1 MQWLLRIH
9 WAGKVDSVT
18 LTFCFSIPEVE
29 IISTHIPNTHW
40 GCWADRP
47 HTHVQYSGK
56 MPIGFVLDQ
65 ASKRCIPTTRGKL
78 VPRTKGLFQSQS
90 LKTWTD
96 QAWPCGTES
105 SPLQTKGDAGKA
117 LEQAQ
122 HGVKEEH
129 RVGIKMLKVYAVS
142 FLLSFRGIQ
151 SCYQLC
157 RKTYLVWWRKYLLK
171 DVKAHKHSKKEHRT
185 FTSPISWTNN
195 LLRWD
200 SQGETY
206 SVVLFQVISFLSKPN
221 K

>member
-1 MQWLLRIH
+1 MTTQNPLSRKSGFSDFDFLLLHPWSRNNIH
-9 WAGKVDSVT
+9 
-18 LTFCFSIPEVE
+18 
-29 IISTHIPNTHW
+29 
-40 GCWADRP
+40 P
-47 HTHVQYSGK
+47 HSQYSLRLLGR
-56 MPIGFVLDQ
+56 Q
-65 ASKRCIPTTRGKL
+65 ASHTCSTLEKCQLDLFWIKPAKRCIPTTRGKL
-78 VPRTKGLFQSQS
+78 VPRTKGLFQSKS
-90 LKTWTD
+90 LETWTD

-142 FLLSFRGIQ
+142 FLFSFRGIQ

-171 DVKAHKHSKKEHRT
+171 DVKAHKHSKKEHLT
-185 FTSPISWTNN
+185 FTSPIPWTNN